1 MLKKSDVKIYTHMTL
16 SNRLEVHVGSPSSA
30 NKLVSQ
36 SSLRL
41 IKIQHVLLDAGR
53 ELICGGEGFV
63 CSETV
68 LVRRRLCAPHKGK
81 IADATTMAD
90 TSMLAITGS
99 NVEPRQR
106 PQVSSDRDRLR
117 SIRSIEASSCSSCS
131 SWAPCQSSIAA
142 SLLCGKG
149 RQVLVL
155 HMPPASLGG

>member
-117 SIRSIEASSCSSCS
+117 SIRSIEASSCSS
-131 SWAPCQSSIAA
+131 WAPCQSSIAA